1 MVQNQDTLLTWTSR
15 KGCPRLEVPPSILGA
30 ILESFST
37 LRTRLRD
44 HVVKNILKL
53 KAGLEEAERKCI
65 SGSQSLYRG
74 HPVRKAG
81 VLGSKQE

>member
-53 KAGLEEAERKCI
+53 KTEWLDWKKQR
-65 SGSQSLYRG
+65 GSVYRG
-74 HPVRKAG
+74 LKACIG
-81 VLGSKQE
+81 AIL